1 MKTEKKPQ
9 IVIFMSDKI
18 DFKPNTGMKEWK
30 SKVSRVKEMTNI
42 WMKIDEMVTKK
53 MIDQF

>member
-42 WMKIDEMVTKK
+42 WMKID
-53 MIDQF
+53 